1 MGGDLKF
8 STSSAERLGLV
19 PAFRTAAQAAAI
31 VEWAKMVARKKKERR
46 IGRPKGGSDAIVRA
60 VLEATLRQL
69 GDRGF
74 AGVSVD
80 EVAKA
85 AGVNKTSVY
94 RRWPSRGAL
103 VLAALHTLRDH
114 EPPPPQAGSLRE
126 NLIAMLSAKVAIVST
141 PTGRKI
147 LRAMIAFEDE
157 EVARLARAL
166 RKARYRVP
174 IAVIERAILRGE
186 LLPGTDPS
194 LLAEVLLAPIYYRI
208 IVLNQ
213 PVNDPYIERV
223 VDQVLAGAQMQLPL
237 RSTRR
242 RH

>member
-1 MGGDLKF
+1 
-8 STSSAERLGLV
+8 
-19 PAFRTAAQAAAI
+19 
-31 VEWAKMVARKKKERR
+31 MVNMAGRKKEERR
-46 IGRPKGGSDAIVRA
+46 GGRPKGGSDAIVRA
-60 VLEATLRQL
+60 VLKATLRQL

-80 EVAKA
+80 GVAKA

-103 VLAALHTLRDH
+103 VLAALQTLRH
-114 EPPPPQAGSLRE
+114 REPPPPQMGSLRE
-126 NLIAMLSAKVAIVST
+126 NLIAMLRAKVALVSARS
-141 PTGRKI
+141 GRKI

-157 EVARLARAL
+157 EVARVARAL

-174 IAVIERAILRGE
+174 IAVIERALLRGE
-186 LLPGTDPS
+186 LSPGTDPL

-213 PVNDPYIERV
+213 PVSDRYIERV
-223 VDQVLAGAQMQLPL
+223 VAQVLAGAQKQLPL
-237 RSTRR
+237 RTSRR
-242 RH
+242 TH

>member
-1 MGGDLKF
+1 MGGDLMF
-8 STSSAERLGLV
+8 STSSVERLGLI

-74 AGVSVD
+74 YGLSVD
-80 EVAKA
+80 EVAKT

-103 VLAALHTLRDH
+103 VLAALQTMRDQ
-114 EPPPPQAGSLRE
+114 EPPPAQTGSLRQD
-126 NLIAMLSAKVAIVST
+126 LIAMLTAKVAIVST
-141 PTGRKI
+141 RRGSKI

-157 EVARLARAL
+157 EVARVARAV
-166 RKARYRVP
+166 RKLRYRVP
-174 IAVIERAILRGE
+174 IAVIQQAI
-186 LLPGTDPS
+186 
-194 LLAEVLLAPIYYRI
+194 V
-208 IVLNQ
+208 
-213 PVNDPYIERV
+213 
-223 VDQVLAGAQMQLPL
+223 
-237 RSTRR
+237 
-242 RH
+242 

>member
-1 MGGDLKF
+1 MMAGRK
-8 STSSAERLGLV
+8 TS
-19 PAFRTAAQAAAI
+19 
-31 VEWAKMVARKKKERR
+31 ERR
-46 IGRPKGGSDAIVRA
+46 GGRPKGGSDAIVRA

-80 EVAKA
+80 EVARA

-94 RRWPSRGAL
+94 RRWPSRSAL
-103 VLAALHTLRDH
+103 VLAALQTLRDH
-114 EPPPPQAGSLRE
+114 EPPPPQTGSLRE
-126 NLIAMLSAKVAIVST
+126 NLIAMLSAKVALVSSRS
-141 PTGRKI
+141 GRKI

-157 EVARLARAL
+157 EVARLARTL
-166 RKARYRVP
+166 RKQRYRVP

-186 LLPGTDPS
+186 LSPGTDPS

-213 PVNDPYIERV
+213 PVSHPYIERV

-237 RSTRR
+237 RSPRR
-242 RH
+242 GR

>member
-1 MGGDLKF
+1 MAGRN
-8 STSSAERLGLV
+8 T
-19 PAFRTAAQAAAI
+19 
-31 VEWAKMVARKKKERR
+31 KERR
-46 IGRPKGGSDAIVRA
+46 GGRPKGGSDAIVRA

-85 AGVNKTSVY
+85 AAVNKTSVY
-94 RRWPSRGAL
+94 RRWPSRCAL
-103 VLAALHTLRDH
+103 VLAALQTLRDH
-114 EPPPPQAGSLRE
+114 EPPPPQTGSLRE
-126 NLIAMLSAKVAIVST
+126 NLISMLSAKVALVST
-141 PTGRKI
+141 PRGRKI

-157 EVARLARAL
+157 EVARVARAL
-166 RKARYRVP
+166 RKQRYRVP

-186 LLPGTDPS
+186 LSPGTDPS

-208 IVLNQ
+208 ILLNQ
-213 PVNDPYIERV
+213 PVSDRYIERV

-237 RSTRR
+237 RSPRR
-242 RH
+242 TS

>member
-1 MGGDLKF
+1 MAG
-8 STSSAERLGLV
+8 T
-19 PAFRTAAQAAAI
+19 
-31 VEWAKMVARKKKERR
+31 KKTERR
-46 IGRPKGGSDAIVRA
+46 GGRPKGGSDGIVRA
-60 VLEATLRQL
+60 VLEATLQQL

-74 AGVSVD
+74 PGVSVD

-103 VLAALHTLRDH
+103 VLAALQTLRDQ
-114 EPPPPQAGSLRE
+114 EPPPPQTGSLRE
-126 NLIAMLSAKVAIVST
+126 DLIAMLSAKVAIVST
-141 PTGRKI
+141 RRGSKI

-186 LLPGTDPS
+186 LSPGTDPS

-208 IVLNQ
+208 VVLNQ

-237 RSTRR
+237 RSTRH